1 LGDDTAT
8 WYRRF
13 VSVGLVGTSVQ
24 FVLIKTEF
32 RCKTKLVEGMVQE
45 IMASPLED
53 VMLNN
58 GAGVDCEV

>member
-1 LGDDTAT
+1 LGDDNVT

-13 VSVGLVGTSVQ
+13 VSVGIAGTFVQ
-24 FVLIKTEF
+24 FVLVKSEF
-32 RCKTKLVEGMVQE
+32 CCKTKLVEGMVQE